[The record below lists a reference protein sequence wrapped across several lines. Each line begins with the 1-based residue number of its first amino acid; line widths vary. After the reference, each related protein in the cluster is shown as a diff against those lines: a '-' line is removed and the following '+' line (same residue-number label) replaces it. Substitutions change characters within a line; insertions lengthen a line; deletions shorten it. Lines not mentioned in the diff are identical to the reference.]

1 MPVKGRWRAVWI
13 ALLLSCLIC
22 GCGGEPSPEV
32 LSDPALDQAPLS
44 LARSFFDAGYELVSY
59 HELDIDNDGVMEALA
74 VLTVRTLVQE
84 SFLGASGVLLFGQP
98 GGGWIQADNWRLDGA
113 NASAELRDLTGDGF
127 PELLVVTEEADR
139 QRGDFVTPLRYTD
152 HLSVFTYTPD
162 LYLVEL
168 GVFSSSLAGVMRPQS
183 TVEEWGDRAAVRTV
197 SDLPQAGLPLWQPFR
212 IELFAWD
219 GQKFISVQVEE
230 QRRIS
235 PVVSWVVRRN
245 APWAAASLA
254 LGGVLSLVMVVGTRR
269 WRLRERWVVP
279 GFVLLLVAGGIGLG
293 LAVEWL
299 CVPGLVLVGLVGLE
313 GGRRMVAWLIAR
325 RVGRPR

>member
-1 MPVKGRWRAVWI
+1 MPLKGRWRAVWI

-22 GCGGEPSPEV
+22 GCGGEPSSKV
-32 LSDPALDQAPLS
+32 LPDPALDRAPLS

-59 HELDIDNDGVMEALA
+59 HELDADSDGVLEALA

-84 SFLGASGVLLFGQP
+84 SFVGGSGVLLFGQR
-98 GGGWIQADNWRLDGA
+98 GGAWIRADEWKLDGV

-127 PELLVVTEEADR
+127 PELLVVTEKADR
-139 QRGDFVTPLRYTD
+139 QRGDFVAPLRYTD
-152 HLSVFTYTPD
+152 RLSVLTYTPD

-183 TVEEWGDRAAVRTV
+183 TVEEWGDGAAIRTV
-197 SDLPQAGLPLWQPFR
+197 SDLPPVGFPLWQPFR
-212 IELFAWD
+212 IEIFGWD
-219 GQKFISVQVEE
+219 GQEFVSVQVEE

-254 LGGVLSLVMVVGTRR
+254 LGGVLSLVTVVGTRR
-269 WRLRERWVVP
+269 LRLRERWVVL
-279 GFVLLLVAGGIGLG
+279 GFALLLVTGGVGLG

-299 CVPGLVLVGLVGLE
+299 CVPGLVLVGLVGLG
-313 GGRRMVAWLIAR
+313 GGRRIAAWL
-325 RVGRPR
+325 VTGRTGRLR